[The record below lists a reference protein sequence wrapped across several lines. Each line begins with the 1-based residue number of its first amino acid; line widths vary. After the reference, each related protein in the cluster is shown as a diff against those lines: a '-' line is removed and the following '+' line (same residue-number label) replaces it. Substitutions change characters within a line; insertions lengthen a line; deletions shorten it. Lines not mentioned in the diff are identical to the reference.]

1 MCDNVSIC
9 AEIFS
14 ILLNYLKTQK
24 MSIKAIKK
32 MPWLLHHVPDKF
44 LTIEMYQKTA
54 KDAYWRIANVHNRL
68 KMAEMCNRLA
78 MAGYL
83 GHIPDRIKTQEM
95 CNKAVR
101 RGPGVLGY
109 VPDHFKT

>member
-14 ILLNYLKTQK
+14 ILPDYLKTQK
-24 MSIKAIKK
+24 MSIKVIKK

-68 KMAEMCNRLA
+68 KMAEIGWPWQA
-78 MAGYL
+78 
-83 GHIPDRIKTQEM
+83 I
-95 CNKAVR
+95 
-101 RGPGVLGY
+101 
-109 VPDHFKT
+109 